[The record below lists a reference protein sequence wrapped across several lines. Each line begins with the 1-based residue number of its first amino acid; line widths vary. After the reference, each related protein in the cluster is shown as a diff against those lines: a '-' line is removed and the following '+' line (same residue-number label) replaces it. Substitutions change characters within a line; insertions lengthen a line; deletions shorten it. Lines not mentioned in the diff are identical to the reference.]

1 MMEVV
6 NVHAVKAHLSVYLS
20 KVEQGETVII
30 ARRNKAIAELRPI
43 SAALPAKKV
52 GQWVW
57 LKIKYIG
64 SRMPLLLFPRR
75 IWPIGTTPLG
85 MIRYNSGQHRIKS
98 DDAAAGYLHPDL
110 VVGTG

>member
-43 SAALPAKKV
+43 SAALPAKKSRPM
-52 GQWVW
+52 GLAKDKIHWVEEAFAPLSETDLADW
-57 LKIKYIG
+57 YDTPRDDPLQLGATSDKI
-64 SRMPLLLFPRR
+64 
-75 IWPIGTTPLG
+75 
-85 MIRYNSGQHRIKS
+85 
-98 DDAAAGYLHPDL
+98 
-110 VVGTG
+110 